1 MNHTRQRLLQTQS
14 IYSFLY
20 VYETMSDKVLYVVI
34 PEQLKYRLDL
44 YALKN
49 RLTLK
54 EATEQI
60 LEKTL
65 PEYKE

>member
-1 MNHTRQRLLQTQS
+1 
-14 IYSFLY
+14 
-20 VYETMSDKVLYVVI
+20 MSDKVLYVVL
-34 PEQLKYRLDL
+34 PDKLKYRLDI

-54 EATEQI
+54 EATEKI
-60 LEKTL
+60 LDKTL